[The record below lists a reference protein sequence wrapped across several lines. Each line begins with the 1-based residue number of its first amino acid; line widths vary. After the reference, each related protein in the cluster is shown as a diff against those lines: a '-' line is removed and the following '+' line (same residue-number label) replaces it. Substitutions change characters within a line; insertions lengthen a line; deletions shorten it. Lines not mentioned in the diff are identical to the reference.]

1 MSSTFDFSSRVIS
14 APDPDST
21 PSSTVYQTVDG
32 HTLQLTG
39 DRGGWAVMQEGVYAG
54 GDVAVLHGAAL
65 FKGISDFASSLRLSL
80 EPGTVF
86 DLTSLN
92 LWDQNA
98 RAGVQFRLTTSTG
111 HSMDTAPTDA
121 QGAVSFLDRG
131 TLLQGV
137 SWVEISMTD
146 ARETFSP
153 ALDDIVLSN
162 ISFVPRFSAFDF
174 TLAARQNGAAVDL
187 ASLLRVTD
195 SDSGQTLTWTQV
207 SGPAHGTLI
216 LSNATATIR
225 DGDGD
230 IEPGG
235 TLTYQSAA
243 GYAGM
248 DSFTIRVSD
257 GIASKMQTVTV
268 KVAPDRP
275 GAPQLDPAD
284 DTGAPGDN
292 VTAADAM
299 TFSGT
304 SGAGDSS
311 SSVRVF
317 VDTDGD
323 GAFDAGEAN
332 GTATV
337 ADGSWRVEHLDTSRL
352 ASGTYD
358 VRAIVTSASGNVSSA
373 ASESLSIR
381 IDHTPPALTAGAIAL
396 SADSG
401 SSASDG
407 ITNRAAQTITAQLSA
422 PLAAG
427 DKLLGSVDGGR
438 SWTDLTDKVAGTTL
452 TWTGATLVDGGGI
465 ALRVDD
471 ETGNQGVTAIR
482 AYTLDT
488 LAPSQGMASIALAAD
503 TGASAT
509 DLVTNVAA
517 QIISGTLS
525 ASTGA
530 GDIVEVSLDDG
541 AHWSQAQ
548 NTSGSSAWTLAGQTL
563 PASGTLQVRVSDTA
577 GNHGPATA
585 LAYVVDTGAP
595 SAALPVGAELVAPT
609 GAMFA
614 FTVTYGDAA
623 TGIDAATFGTGNVTV
638 RDPQGNLLAVTGFA
652 VSGNVATY
660 TVQAPGGSWDTGDA
674 GAYAIGIG
682 AQRVRDVAGNP
693 VDAATATLDVT
704 FSTAPKVSAL
714 ALGADTG
721 ISATDFVTKERTQ
734 TIEATLR
741 HALAAGDKVWG
752 SLDNG
757 ATWTDITGSVDG
769 TAVRWQ
775 GVTLADAGT
784 IVVKATDNAGQD
796 SQGAS
801 HAFQLIATAP
811 TVAAADIAFAADSG
825 ASANDFVTR
834 TATQNMGGTLDG
846 VLAAGQ
852 FVEVSLDGGAHW
864 VNATGGASTWTLHD
878 QTLAGSGTVQV
889 RIGDVAGN
897 HGAVLEQRYTID
909 AEAPLAARPVRADVL
924 DPRGAF
930 TFAVA
935 YADAGGAGLDPATFG
950 TGNVTVRGAHG
961 ALAVSGY
968 SVAGGTVTYTVDAPA
983 GGWTAASLGDYTI
996 GITGTVRDLA
1006 GNAVAADANALT
1018 FHVGVRPTATITVAD
1033 SALAA
1038 GETTTVTIAFDQ
1050 AGVRGLDL
1058 ADLTV
1063 ARGTLSGLTSAGDG
1077 RTWTATLTP
1086 AAGTW
1091 ADGNTVTLDL
1101 GGVMSADGTIV
1112 AGSVR
1117 SNAYAVQ
1124 TGTPPQTATNAT
1136 MDGMPVLALTGTDP
1150 ATGLAVRTITVQPV
1164 PAGRAAGDLADIVL
1178 DAAAGSQ
1185 KASLSVGLPVGAAL
1199 QLGGPT
1205 ALLTHEQALLD
1216 LAHRLGTPAA
1226 DAGKAFLAGL
1236 GAGLPVQTATLVP
1249 IASSAAL
1256 PLTIGATGNA
1266 ASAIVLD
1273 ARQLA
1278 AGATVMLDNVDFAA
1292 VVGQV
1297 TLRGGAGD
1305 NYVVG
1310 DDARQNLYLGA
1321 GDDVLLG
1328 GGGDDVI
1335 GSAGGNDTLDGGS
1348 GNDVV
1353 IGGVGDDR
1361 LAGGSGDDVLQG
1373 GRSERGAWTFTLDG
1387 KGSLTARHE
1396 TATFAP
1402 GQQESVALAE
1412 LNKAAA
1418 GLDFLQASATTLVDI
1433 ALLYRAAFG
1442 RAPDL
1447 AGLNFHLERGGDM
1460 AAIARGF
1467 TASAEWRELGLE
1479 RLDNAAF
1486 VRQMYEQVLGR
1497 KGDPEGLAFWAA
1509 QLEGATGKFVTR
1521 AEVLAGFALSDEARA
1536 LHKGGLAIAA
1546 TSVTLE
1552 DGWLTGS
1559 GNDRLAGGAGNDTL
1573 VGGDGMDTAVFE
1585 GKRADARVTL
1595 GADGLVHVVTATGT
1609 DTLRS
1614 IELGEFADGTVDL
1627 RFTQASVDKLA
1638 TVGLLY
1644 QAVLDRAG
1652 DAAGFA
1658 FWAAQDVPVARLAV
1672 GFAGSTEFQ
1681 ARYGDMDDAGFVRAL
1696 YANSGLATNAA
1707 GGSAAWVDYLQTHS
1721 RAELVGAWVGQDA
1734 VHDAQFATGGLW
1746 LV

>member
-1 MSSTFDFSSRVIS
+1 MPTKFDFSSLV
-14 APDPDST
+14 
-21 PSSTVYQTVDG
+21 SSTGNPDNEQSRSAYQTVDG
-32 HTLQLTG
+32 HTLELTG
-39 DRGGWAVMQEGVYAG
+39 DRGGWAVVDENAYANM
-54 GDVAVLHGAAL
+54 DVAVLHGAAL
-65 FKGISDFASSLRLSL
+65 FNGLGTAATTLRLSL
-80 EPGTVF
+80 DPGTMF

-92 LWDQNA
+92 LWDQNMA
-98 RAGVQFRLTTSTG
+98 AGLQFRLTTSKG
-111 HSMDTAPTDA
+111 SVDTAPTDA
-121 QGAVSFLDRG
+121 QGGVAFQSYSP
-131 TLLQGV
+131 LLQGV
-137 SWVEISMTD
+137 SWVDISMTYP
-146 ARETFSP
+146 EQPFSP

-174 TLAARQNGAAVDL
+174 TLPVQRNSEAVDI

-195 SDSGQTLTWTQV
+195 VDSGQTLTWTQA
-207 SGPAHGTLI
+207 SGPSHGTLVM
-216 LSNATATIR
+216 SNATAAA
-225 DGDGD
+225 GDHD
-230 IEPGG
+230 IAPGG
-235 TLTYQSAA
+235 TLTYQPAA

-257 GIASKMQTVTV
+257 GIASTTQLVTV
-268 KVAPDRP
+268 KVAPEQP
-275 GAPQLDPAD
+275 GVPELDPAD

-292 VTAADAM
+292 VTAANAM

-304 SGAGDSS
+304 SGAGDNS

-317 VDTDGD
+317 IDTDRD
-323 GAFDAGEAN
+323 RVFDAGEAN

-337 ADGSWRVEHLDTSRL
+337 ADGSWRVEHLDTSSL

-358 VRAIVTSASGNVSSA
+358 VRAIVTSASGNVSST
-373 ASESLSIR
+373 ASEALSIR

-401 SSASDG
+401 NSASDG
-407 ITNRAAQTITAQLSA
+407 ITNSAAQTITAQLSA
-422 PLAAG
+422 PLEAG

-471 ETGNQGVTAIR
+471 ETGNRGVTATR

-509 DLVTNVAA
+509 DLVTNVAT

-525 ASTGA
+525 AATTF

-541 AHWSQAQ
+541 AHWQPAQ
-548 NTSGSSAWTLAGQTL
+548 NFTGTSMWSLTGQTL

-577 GNHGPATA
+577 SNHGPATA

-595 SAALPVGAELVAPT
+595 TAALPAGAELVAPSGT
-609 GAMFA
+609 TFT
-614 FTVTYGDAA
+614 FTVTYGDAGA
-623 TGIDAATFGTGNVTV
+623 GIDAATFGTGNVTV
-638 RDPQGNLLAVTGFA
+638 RDPHGNLLTVTGCA
-652 VSGNVATY
+652 ASGNAATY
-660 TVQAPGGSWDTGDA
+660 TVQAPGGSWDGDDA
-674 GAYAIGIG
+674 GAYTIGIG
-682 AQRVRDVAGNP
+682 AQRVRDVAGNA
-693 VDAATATLDVT
+693 VAAATATLDVT
-704 FSTAPKVSAL
+704 FSTAPKVTGL

-721 ISATDFVTKERTQ
+721 TSVTDFVTKERTQ
-734 TIEATLR
+734 TIEATLS
-741 HALAAGDKVWG
+741 HALAAGDKVSG

-757 ATWTDITGSVDG
+757 ATWTDITASVEG

-784 IVVKATDNAGQD
+784 IVIKATDSAGQD
-796 SQGAS
+796 SQSAS
-801 HAFQLIATAP
+801 HAFQLITTAP
-811 TVAAADIAFAADSG
+811 TVAAADIAFVADTG
-825 ASANDFVTR
+825 ASANDFITR

-852 FVEVSLDGGAHW
+852 FVEVSMDGGAHW
-864 VNATGGASTWTLHD
+864 VNAAGSAGTWTLHD
-878 QTLAGSGTVQV
+878 QVLAGSGIVQV
-889 RIGDVAGN
+889 RVSDVAGN
-897 HGAVLEQRYTID
+897 HGAVLERHYTID
-909 AEAPLAARPVRADVL
+909 GEAPLAARPVRADVL
-924 DPRGAF
+924 DPSGAF

-935 YADAGGAGLDPATFG
+935 YTDAGGAGLDPATFG

-961 ALAVSGY
+961 ALTVSGCT
-968 SVAGGTVTYTVDAPA
+968 VANGTVTYTVDAPA
-983 GGWTAASLGDYTI
+983 GGWTAAELGDYTI
-996 GITGTVRDLA
+996 GIAGTVRDLA
-1006 GNAVAADANALT
+1006 GNAVAANANALT
-1018 FHVGVRPTATITVAD
+1018 FHVGVRPSATITVAD
-1033 SALAA
+1033 TALAA
-1038 GETTTVTIAFDQ
+1038 GETTTVTIAFAQ

-1058 ADLTV
+1058 ADLAV
-1063 ARGTLSGLTSAGDG
+1063 AHGTLSGLTSAGDG

-1101 GGVMSADGTIV
+1101 GGVMSADGTVV

-1124 TGTPPQTATNAT
+1124 TGTPPQPATNAT
-1136 MDGMPVLALTGTDP
+1136 MDGVPVLALTGTDA

-1164 PAGRAAGDLADIVL
+1164 AAGRAPGDLADIVL
-1178 DAAAGSQ
+1178 NAAAGSQ

-1199 QLGGPT
+1199 QLTGPT

-1216 LAHRLGTPAA
+1216 LAHRLGTQAA

-1236 GAGLPVQTATLVP
+1236 ATSVPVQTATLVP
-1249 IASSAAL
+1249 IASSGTV
-1256 PLTIGATGNA
+1256 PLTIGAGGEA

-1278 AGATVMLDNVDFAA
+1278 AGATVVLDDVDFAA
-1292 VVGQV
+1292 VVGQA
-1297 TLRGGAGD
+1297 TLRGGAGN

-1310 DDARQNLYLGA
+1310 DDARQNIYLGA

-1328 GGGDDVI
+1328 GGGDDVV
-1335 GSAGGNDTLDGGS
+1335 GSAGGDDRLDGGA
-1348 GNDVV
+1348 GNDVT
-1353 IGGVGDDR
+1353 IGGIGNDS

-1373 GRSERGAWTFTLDG
+1373 GRSDRGAWTFALDG
-1387 KGSLTARHE
+1387 RGMLSARHE

-1402 GQQESVALAE
+1402 GQYENVTLAE
-1412 LNKAAA
+1412 LDQA
-1418 GLDFLQASATTLVDI
+1418 GAELGFLHASAKALTDI
-1433 ALLYRAAFG
+1433 ALLYQAAFG

-1447 AGLNFHLERGGDM
+1447 AGLNFYLQGAGDPVS
-1460 AAIARGF
+1460 IARGF
-1467 TASAEWRELGLE
+1467 TTSTEWRETGVE

-1497 KGDPEGLAFWAA
+1497 KPDAEGFAFWTA
-1509 QLEGATGKFVTR
+1509 QLDGVNGRFATRG
-1521 AEVLAGFALSDEARA
+1521 EVLAGFALSDEARA
-1536 LHKGGLAIAA
+1536 LHKDGLVIGATGVTQEGGWIA
-1546 TSVTLE
+1546 
-1552 DGWLTGS
+1552 GS
-1559 GNDRLAGGAGNDTL
+1559 GNDRLTGGAGNDVL
-1573 VGGDGMDTAVFE
+1573 IGGDGTDTAVFE
-1585 GKRADARVTL
+1585 GKRADAKVTL
-1595 GADGLVHVVTATGT
+1595 DADGAVHVVTATGT

-1614 IELGEFADGTVDL
+1614 IEAGAFADGVVDL
-1627 RFTQASVDKLA
+1627 RFTQASAKTLA
-1638 TVGLLY
+1638 NVGLMY

-1652 DAAGFA
+1652 DVDGFA
-1658 FWAAQDVPVARLAV
+1658 FWAAQEVPLGQLAV

-1681 ARYGDMDDAGFVRAL
+1681 ARYGATDDAGFVRAL
-1696 YANSGLATNAA
+1696 YANSGLATTAA
-1707 GGSAAWVDYLQTHS
+1707 GGSAAWVEYLQTHS
-1721 RAELVGAWVGQDA
+1721 RAELVGAWVAQDA
-1734 VHDAQFATGGLW
+1734 VHDAQFATAGLW